1 MVLPIGSSTLDL
13 SALPKSVN
21 ASILPEQLQ
30 QLPAG
35 DNELPGEDRLNI
47 SNQGLRRGDDGQ
59 RALQALLNGQ
69 RDLRQSDVA
78 FLEQRVNQL
87 QEELTL
93 IQNLRS
99 ISGPG
104 QREILDRGLEDLGAR
119 LSGLGSQINIAV
131 SSVRQQL
138 SLESV
143 RGQANQSFNGAVNQ
157 AGDSATYRQEL
168 NAEFS
173 FLQVSATEQTTS
185 LSISEG
191 ENGEQTV
198 EISQTTTQSELVV
211 AQASVERTQTL
222 SVQGGGVQSLDPL
235 ADRLESLSDDYQK
248 IVTSFTESLEGILA
262 ASEEEDRIPPG
273 FIRLLETLQEK
284 AISSEI

>member
-21 ASILPEQLQ
+21 SSILPEQLQ
-30 QLPAG
+30 RLPAG
-35 DNELPGEDRLNI
+35 DNEFAGEDRLNI

-78 FLEQRVNQL
+78 FLEQRVAQL

-119 LSGLGSQINIAV
+119 LSGLGNQINIAV

-143 RGQANQSFNGAVNQ
+143 RGQASQSFNGAVNQ
-157 AGDSATYRQEL
+157 SADSATYRQEL

-173 FLQVSATEQTTS
+173 FLRVSATEQTTS
-185 LSISEG
+185 LNISEG

-211 AQASVERTQTL
+211 AQASVERTETL

-235 ADRLESLSDDYQK
+235 ADRLESLSGDYQK

-284 AISSEI
+284 AINSKV